1 MADSTNTI
9 DIFDAY
15 RYEDGGLI
23 PYFHKDRNGK
33 VISQEV
39 EGGEFSIYNNMI
51 VLQDIPD
58 MRYGLTVT
66 HGGVEL
72 QQSKK
77 PSRAL
82 EQNEYRVDSSTGFV
96 FFHPSLEGE
105 VVEVSNYYGRGFW
118 LVPDNRVLT
127 SIIRKPDGS
136 YDYESLKDLMDGIK
150 GYYYLEEFDPQR
162 QYIKNNQV
170 TYHGTTYIAVC
181 EEPEVGA
188 APPERPDMWR
198 IFAGGYGVLQDYS
211 NSSPYVTRDLV
222 RYEYAIYLC
231 IKNSDG
237 GIAPTDTQH
246 WMRLLSIKEMV
257 DWWEDT
263 KGQVE
268 DALEKVDSFDAALNK
283 KQNEWIVTTEG
294 TGAAYTAMLDPAPSA
309 LYTGMKITVIPH
321 TVSMSTSATLNV
333 NGLGAKY
340 FRQRGYTTGSL
351 YSPYNS
357 SFLTSGKPVTLIYD
371 GTYWVMTE
379 YSKPYWYDVQSKPSS
394 FTPSSH
400 ASTSTT
406 YGAASNT
413 NYGHTRISNS
423 GSTTMSST
431 STTDSGARA
440 EAYKTVYNTSCDLNN
455 YITEGSWSFDSLT
468 SATNFPSELTWT
480 GKLNSSHLTV
490 KVMYYRSSTDWLVQ
504 QKLVHTVL
512 NTEYVRSGMYSGS
525 SATWNKWQK
534 IEVEEEIP
542 IFDNVKIS
550 NWTYADSGSFIDFSY
565 DGVVLTNNDLPNKFG
580 IHLTRNSTIHSLY
593 NDPVYFMFSANNDA
607 ETEEPTDMYA
617 IKIYST
623 TNGSNALVNAKN
635 YDFGEQGNN
644 YIYYFKR
651 DTSNGNY
658 ILLNPKF
665 VARSVSTVDST
676 IGYGLSRVINNV
688 NRNKYYTGE
697 ALSAYQGYLLG
708 QKVLPVEVVVESA
721 VVGGTTCIFIR
732 DLEFLDTLKDHE
744 TCKIK
749 IMNSVSDLAA
759 IYNNANN
766 IKNIELYP
774 YAKTGTPPQLIDRSY
789 TLYRLD
795 IKGNMS
801 VVSLNELN
809 SGQELELQKIFYDN
823 ETSGDNYDIYLMNSN
838 DTNHSLDAD
847 GQVYSSFYDVDAY
860 YDGYFSVKLTAP
872 DYNLPAGDYAC
883 FQLRTWGQDNME
895 RIQLAIDGRSN
906 VLYVRYNSQ
915 GNPNGF
921 SSWNVIGGSSSGDYL
936 PLTGGAISGNLSMTG
951 NLTLKG
957 SGNYGNKINF
967 GDGDY
972 CHIYEPTD
980 DHLEIKGSYIN
991 FVTPDN
997 TSGRFTLNGVD
1008 IDSTKKQNEWIATT
1022 AGTGSAYTVTL
1033 NPVPTELKVGMKIT
1047 IIPHVVSAGQYPTLD
1062 VNGLGAKQIRRR
1074 LSTYTNSNGYYS
1086 YTTSSLSANMPVNL
1100 MYDGT
1105 YWIQV
1110 DNTKVSYADIDG
1122 LSTNYVGRGA
1132 GSMSTNPAVTTAGV
1146 RNIYAGTTAMTS
1158 GTTALT
1164 TGAIYLQYE

>member
-39 EGGEFSIYNNMI
+39 DGGEFSIYNNMI

-66 HGGVEL
+66 HGGVEM

-198 IFAGGYGVLQDYS
+198 IFAGGYGVLQDYN

-237 GIAPTDTQH
+237 GIVPTDTQH

-294 TGAAYTAMLDPAPSA
+294 TGAAYTATLDPAPSA

-321 TVSMSTSATLNV
+321 TVSTSTSATLNV

-480 GKLNSSHLTV
+480 GKLSSSHLTV

-512 NTEYVRSGMYSGS
+512 NTEYVRSGMHSGS

-542 IFDNVKIS
+542 TYSGWIYEDYTYGAWLDLRDHS
-550 NWTYADSGSFIDFSY
+550 NNIVDIQ
-565 DGVVLTNNDLPNKFG
+565 NLPNKFNVA
-580 IHLTRNSTIHSLY
+580 LFNNSFIIASPNSSIYNVDLY
-593 NDPVYFMFSANNDA
+593 FIAC
-607 ETEEPTDMYA
+607 
-617 IKIYST
+617 
-623 TNGSNALVNAKN
+623 TNGGDPAVEEADYIQTIGYYNHNKTYQQCGAHHMALTN
-635 YDFGEQGNN
+635 G
-644 YIYYFKR
+644 YIYNFEWSAEEGGYV
-651 DTSNGNY
+651 
-658 ILLNPKF
+658 LLNPQPM
-665 VARSVSTVDST
+665 ARNTASTSSAV
-676 IGYGLSRVINNV
+676 GYGVCRVINRLD
-688 NRNKYYTGE
+688 RNIFNQGE
-697 ALSAYQGYLLG
+697 ALSAYQGYLLN
-708 QKVLPVEVVVESA
+708 QKAVGVVCPTSTDGVIYTINLNDPAILGRNFQEGLRFTFIPPLTSTTVDAVLEWGEGGPNPNFRLRAADNTLLKLPYADFLQANIPVEV
-721 VVGGTTCIFIR
+721 
-732 DLEFLDTLKDHE
+732 
-744 TCKIK
+744 
-749 IMNSVSDLAA
+749 M
-759 IYNNANN
+759 
-766 IKNIELYP
+766 
-774 YAKTGTPPQLIDRSY
+774 
-789 TLYRLD
+789 
-795 IKGNMS
+795 
-801 VVSLNELN
+801 
-809 SGQELELQKIFYDN
+809 
-823 ETSGDNYDIYLMNSN
+823 
-838 DTNHSLDAD
+838 
-847 GQVYSSFYDVDAY
+847 
-860 YDGYFSVKLTAP
+860 YDGNYWNIL
-872 DYNLPAGDYAC
+872 
-883 FQLRTWGQDNME
+883 NMV
-895 RIQLAIDGRSN
+895 N
-906 VLYVRYNSQ
+906 VN
-915 GNPNGF
+915 NN
-921 SSWNVIGGSSSGDYL
+921 SSSDYL

-1033 NPVPTELKVGMKIT
+1033 TPAPTELKVGMKIT

-1132 GSMSTNPAVTTAGV
+1132 GAMSTNPAVTTAGV

-1158 GTTALT
+1158 GTTSLT